1 LFTWKPQHWS
11 FYQNQFIHLVFDQE
25 VTRRV
30 SVVLEN
36 KKKKP

>member
-1 LFTWKPQHWS
+1 
-11 FYQNQFIHLVFDQE
+11 VFDQE

-36 KKKKP
+36 KKKTISRKQLEMLF